1 MLARTPGLS
10 APPAQE
16 EVGSMQAWSGR
27 RSERGRMSREA
38 DCHAFVPGGHRAS
51 SSDRVALAATGT
63 HSAQGSLRHAVCY
76 KLTAR

>member
-1 MLARTPGLS
+1 
-10 APPAQE
+10 
-16 EVGSMQAWSGR
+16 
-27 RSERGRMSREA
+27 MSREA

-76 KLTAR
+76 TLTAR